1 MALTQKGVYTL
12 KLVNMRRAPLVCF
25 THSFVILEQE
35 TCELTQATIIWFHY
49 YYWNIGNQPQPEHIN
64 HYWKKLHNTVLTG
77 VHTPYS

>member
-1 MALTQKGVYTL
+1 MALTQKEVYTL
-12 KLVNMRRAPLVCF
+12 KIVNIRRAPHVCF